1 MRNQDLPK
9 NYDNWQG
16 KIFTNLNNKSPN
28 SQSASKTDL
37 WSLKYNFLTVKN
49 SHESSGFKLGCKKIT
64 KSCILIKNKLL
75 VQNRG
80 NIKVE
85 SARRKIEATQS
96 KARGSENAQHE
107 ENQ

>member
-16 KIFTNLNNKSPN
+16 KVFTNLNDKSPN
-28 SQSASKTDL
+28 SQSASKTDP
-37 WSLKYNFLTVKN
+37 WPLKYNFLIVKN
-49 SHESSGFKLGCKKIT
+49 SHEPYGLKLGWKKIT
-64 KSCILIKNKLL
+64 KSCILIGNKLL

-85 SARRKIEATQS
+85 SARDKKEATQS